1 MGKISIVGLGPGDYS
16 LISQGALELLQ
27 SSNRIFLRTEKHPTV
42 DQLKQQIDYTSL
54 DYFYEKEENFENE
67 YLHISK
73 FIIDESKKGD
83 LVYAVPGHPRVAEK
97 TVGII
102 ENLAK
107 QNNVEVE
114 VIASMSFVDAMF
126 NYLAVDPADGFRL
139 IDAFELENSPIDPQT
154 NTIITQVYDEFI
166 ASNVKIKLMDYYDD
180 EQEVYIVNGAGIKGQ
195 EQKVS
200 VKLYEIDRYRELFN
214 YLTSLYI
221 PKSTKKMYN
230 TVYDLQ
236 SIMKVLRSPE
246 GCEWDKKQTHETL
259 KKSLIEE
266 AYEVNQAIDNDD
278 IDELIEE
285 LGDILLQVVFHS
297 QIGEEEG
304 FFNLGDITSAICK

>member
-27 SSNRIFLRTEKHPTV
+27 SSDRIFLRTEKHPTV
-42 DQLKQQIDYTSL
+42 DQLKQQINYTSL
-54 DYFYEKEENFENE
+54 DYFYEKEENFENV
-67 YLHISK
+67 YFHISE
-73 FIIDESKKGD
+73 FIIEESKKGD

-102 ENLAK
+102 EDLAK
-107 QNNVEVE
+107 QNNIEVD
-114 VIASMSFVDAMF
+114 VVASMSFVDAMF

-139 IDAFELENSPIDPQT
+139 IDAFELENSPIDPRT

-195 EQKVS
+195 EQKVL
-200 VKLYEIDRYRELFN
+200 VKLYEIDRHRDLFN

-221 PKSTKKMYN
+221 PKSATKMYN

-236 SIMKVLRSPE
+236 SVMKVLRSPE
-246 GCEWDKKQTHETL
+246 GCEWDRKQTHETL

-285 LGDILLQVVFHS
+285 LGDV
-297 QIGEEEG
+297 
-304 FFNLGDITSAICK
+304 